1 MLENVR
7 IVLVEPTHP
16 GNIGAAA
23 RAMKTMG
30 ISHLFLVNP
39 QCELDQR
46 ATQMAAG
53 ADDLLQ
59 TVCVVG
65 SLSEALRD
73 VEYAYAT
80 SARQRSLEWPLCSP
94 RECAEQAQASL
105 RSAPVA
111 FVFGREHAGLTNDEL
126 AVCQSHVHI
135 NTNEAFSSLNL
146 AAAVQVICYELRVAD
161 QSSNSPVSLPD
172 DSEVSDPGEAWAS
185 GEEVVHFMNS
195 LENVLVHLSILDPKH
210 PKLLM
215 RRLYRLF
222 HRSRLKKNE
231 INILRGIFK
240 AILNK

>member
-1 MLENVR
+1 MLENAR

-30 ISHLFLVNP
+30 ISQLYLVNP

-46 ATQMAAG
+46 AIQMAAG
-53 ADDLLQ
+53 ADDLLESAC
-59 TVCVVG
+59 TVEV
-65 SLSEALRD
+65 LPRALRG
-73 VEYAYAT
+73 VEYAFAT

-94 RECAEQAQASL
+94 RECAEQASTL
-105 RSAPVA
+105 MGSATVA

-126 AVCQSHVHI
+126 AVCQSHVYI
-135 NTNEAFSSLNL
+135 NSNAAFSSLNL
-146 AAAVQVICYELRVAD
+146 AAAVQVICYELRATIINAKERD
-161 QSSNSPVSLPD
+161 LSSPIA
-172 DSEVSDPGEAWAS
+172 EGSDPGEAWAS
-185 GEEVVHFMNS
+185 GEEVVSFMES
-195 LENVLVHLSILDPKH
+195 MEDALVYLNVLDQKH

-240 AILNK
+240 AVINK

>member
-30 ISHLFLVNP
+30 ISQLYLVNP

-59 TVCVVG
+59 NACIVDY
-65 SLSEALRD
+65 LSEALRN

-94 RECAEQAQASL
+94 RECAEQAQTTLS
-105 RSAPVA
+105 SAPVA

-126 AVCQSHVHI
+126 AVCQFHVHI
-135 NTNEAFSSLNL
+135 NTNDTFSSLNL
-146 AAAVQVICYELRVAD
+146 AAAVQVICYELRMATQPMQD
-161 QSSNSPVSLPD
+161 AVSLPSD
-172 DSEVSDPGEAWAS
+172 FEVSDPGESWAS

-195 LENVLVHLSILDPKH
+195 LEGVLVHLNVLDPKH

-231 INILRGIFK
+231 INILRGVFK

>member
-1 MLENVR
+1 MLQNAR

-30 ISHLFLVNP
+30 LSQLYLVNP
-39 QCELDQR
+39 RCTLDQR
-46 ATQMAAG
+46 AMQMAAG

-59 TVCVVG
+59 GACVVD
-65 SLSEALRD
+65 SMSEALRD
-73 VEYAYAT
+73 VEFAFAT
-80 SARQRSLEWPLCSP
+80 SARQRSLEWPLCTP
-94 RECAEQAQASL
+94 RECAEQAVKSL
-105 RSAPVA
+105 HAPVA

-135 NTNEAFSSLNL
+135 NTDETFSSLNL
-146 AAAVQVICYELRVAD
+146 AAAVQVICYELRVASRSD
-161 QSSNSPVSLPD
+161 QLSVLSRT
-172 DSEVSDPGEAWAS
+172 EISDPGEAWAS
-185 GEEVVHFMNS
+185 GEEVVHFMDHMEQV
-195 LENVLVHLSILDPKH
+195 LIKLNVLDPKH

-231 INILRGIFK
+231 INILRGVFK
-240 AILNK
+240 ALDNK